1 MENETNNTTVA
12 NEQQE
17 TTQPEDNGTQSKKTF
32 TQDEVNKIVSERLA
46 RERAKS
52 EAIYTDIEARENAIA
67 DKERAFEDKEKAF
80 LEKENRLF
88 AIKAIKDAGLDDGGN
103 EALEFV
109 DLVISGKDDTEET
122 IKTKVNTVKS
132 FLDKRVAAEV
142 EKIFKVNGRV
152 PEKSGTGEPEEGD
165 YLRGAFG
172 LANNSNSRKKRGI

>member
-17 TTQPEDNGTQSKKTF
+17 TTQPEDHGTQSKKTF

-103 EALEFV
+103 EAL
-109 DLVISGKDDTEET
+109 
-122 IKTKVNTVKS
+122 
-132 FLDKRVAAEV
+132 
-142 EKIFKVNGRV
+142 
-152 PEKSGTGEPEEGD
+152 
-165 YLRGAFG
+165 
-172 LANNSNSRKKRGI
+172 

>member
-17 TTQPEDNGTQSKKTF
+17 TTQPEDNGTQSEKKF
-32 TQDEVNKIVSERLA
+32 SQDEVNKIVSERLA

-67 DKERAFEDKEKAF
+67 DKERAYADKEKAL

-103 EALEFV
+103 EALELVDFV
-109 DLVISGKDDTEET
+109 MSGKDDTEET
-122 IKTKVNTVKS
+122 IKGKVNTMKS
-132 FLDKRVAAEV
+132 FFEKRVAAEV
-142 EKIFKVNGRV
+142 DKIFKTNGRT
-152 PEKSGTGEPEEGD
+152 PNGASSTAATDNTGA
-165 YLRGAFG
+165 LRGAFG
-172 LANNSNSRKKRGI
+172 LANKQ